1 MLAHKPEQDMPRRAS
16 DFCEHNG
23 VTKWQVMHIS
33 LGGLVGLGAM
43 AACTSQAITTR
54 A

>member
-1 MLAHKPEQDMPRRAS
+1 MLAHKPEQDMPSRAS

-23 VTKWQVMHIS
+23 VTKMQGMVI
-33 LGGLVGLGAM
+33 GLVGLGAM